1 MDKYSLFNERKA
13 AQAAAYLLCKAGGSL
28 NVLKL
33 VKLMYLAERESLRR
47 YGETITGDALV
58 SMRNGPVL
66 SATLDHINGLVP
78 SCQDGWDSLI
88 DDRENHVVQ
97 LRNRDAIADPDEDLL
112 ALSECDAE
120 CLATVWD
127 RFGHM
132 SKWQLV
138 DYTHSPEC
146 PEWEDPGTVSYTHL
160 TLPTTPYV

>member
-88 DDRENHVVQ
+88 
-97 LRNRDAIADPDEDLL
+97 
-112 ALSECDAE
+112 LS
-120 CLATVWD
+120 LI
-127 RFGHM
+127 HI
-132 SKWQLV
+132 
-138 DYTHSPEC
+138 
-146 PEWEDPGTVSYTHL
+146 
-160 TLPTTPYV
+160 